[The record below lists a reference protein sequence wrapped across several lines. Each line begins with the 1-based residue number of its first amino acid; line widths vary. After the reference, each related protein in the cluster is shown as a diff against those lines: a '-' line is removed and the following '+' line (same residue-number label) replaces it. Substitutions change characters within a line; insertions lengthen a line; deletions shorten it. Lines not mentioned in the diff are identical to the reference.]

1 MNTTIAQ
8 SPKYSSPYP
17 AEVTYTSDK
26 NFDVR
31 LKAIIDREAKNLGI
45 NIGDEKFKALIQRI
59 GEIAEDTLFA
69 TREQLTS

>member
-1 MNTTIAQ
+1 MNAIIAQ

-31 LKAIIDREAKNLGI
+31 LKAMLDREAKNLGI
-45 NIGDEKFKALIQRI
+45 NIGDEKFKALVERI
-59 GEIAEDTLFA
+59 GDIAESVLFA
-69 TREQLTS
+69 TREQQTA